1 MKDNKINFLIFLF
14 LAILT
19 LFTERFSLMPGV
31 VLELGSYKY
40 VLSLILIGIGMIL
53 LKSKNSEK

>member
-14 LAILT
+14 LAIFT

-31 VLELGSYKY
+31 VLNLGIYKY
-40 VLSLILIGIGMIL
+40 LVSVILLSIGVIL
-53 LKSKNSEK
+53 LKSKKSE